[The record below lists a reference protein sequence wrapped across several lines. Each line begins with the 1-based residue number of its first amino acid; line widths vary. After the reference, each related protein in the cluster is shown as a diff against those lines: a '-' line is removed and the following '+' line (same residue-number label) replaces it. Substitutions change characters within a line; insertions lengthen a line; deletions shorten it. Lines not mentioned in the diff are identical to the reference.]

1 MSEERSHF
9 KIKKGDIEIE
19 YSGMQKDVDSKYKEA
34 FDWVKSATVTTTTP
48 SPKEP
53 PGKQK
58 EPGKPGRGGRRSPI
72 ISNAI
77 DQMVSDGELDK
88 AKTTSQVL
96 EYLTTKAVPGVTFH
110 NVDEAL
116 RRKARKGVLDRIK
129 GAGEEYSYIKKVA
142 KKT

>member
-19 YSGMQKDVDSKYKEA
+19 YSGMPTDVDSKYKEA
-34 FDWVKSATVTTTTP
+34 FNWVKSATVTTP
-48 SPKEP
+48 PPKGP

-88 AKTTSQVL
+88 AKNTSQIL
-96 EYLTTKAVPGVTFH
+96 DYLTTKAVPGVTFH

-116 RRKARKGVLDRIK
+116 RRKARKGILDRIK